1 MAKEVR
7 VGPRGIFLE
16 EPHTLKY
23 LRSSEHW
30 QPKLSNRSV
39 YEKWMDDGG
48 KDVVEKACE
57 ISKRILTHH
66 QPKNLSEKIHSR
78 LIQII
83 KDFEEKNL
91 PG

>member
-7 VGPRGIFLE
+7 VGPRGNFLE

-39 YEKWMDDGG
+39 YEKWMENDG
-48 KDVVEKACE
+48 KDVVEKARE
-57 ISKRILTHH
+57 ISKRILGHH
-66 QPKNLSEKIHSR
+66 QPKNLSEKVLSR
-78 LIQII
+78 LSQII
-83 KDFEEKNL
+83 KDFEEKSL